1 MRAAALLGLLG
12 ALLCGV
18 PRPAASGVVESSPV
32 EKVRQAVSLID
43 RDYWRAKTNPAW
55 QQAKQALLAGRYGST
70 GQAYAALAEGLD
82 RADDPGLYLVSA
94 EEFRA
99 REDVLEARR
108 TGTGLPAFA
117 IDWDRASGG
126 VRVVTALG
134 DSPAARAGIRPQ
146 DIIVSID
153 GQATRAM
160 SHPQVAEALGAQ
172 GRVRLV
178 IERGGRLRRVTL
190 TPSKE
195 PVDAVQFS
203 RRKMGGKTI
212 GYIRVLLF
220 TPGAGDRVRYAVTAL
235 EGNGVDGYVLDLR
248 NNPGG
253 LLSSAE
259 QAASAFTTG
268 VLGTEVRGQK
278 GPGSPL
284 VTYGAP
290 LTGKPLFVLVNGG
303 TASAAELLASGLRD
317 LHRAVLVG
325 TPTFGSGQTQRYVP
339 LSDGYGVMVPT
350 AEIRTPDGQAL
361 QAAGIRPD
369 LEVSGDFVS
378 TRVAGTPR
386 DAQFRQAV
394 AVLAHS
400 SKPPSTP

>member
-1 MRAAALLGLLG
+1 MMKVALLLLVCAALS
-12 ALLCGV
+12 GV
-18 PRPAASGVVESSPV
+18 PRPAASALVESNPA
-32 EKVRQAVSLID
+32 EKVREAVSLID
-43 RDYWRAKTNPAW
+43 RDYWRANTNPAW

-70 GQAYAALAEGLD
+70 GQAYQALAEELD

-99 REDVLEARR
+99 REDVLDARR

-146 DIIVSID
+146 DVIVSID
-153 GQATRAM
+153 GQAIRTM
-160 SHPQVAEALGAQ
+160 SHPKVAEALGSEAKGKVQ
-172 GRVRLV
+172 LV
-178 IERGGRLRRVTL
+178 IERDGRLRRVTL

-203 RRKMGGKTI
+203 RRSLAGKMI
-212 GYIRVLLF
+212 GYIRVVLF
-220 TPGAGDRVRYAVTAL
+220 TPSAGDRVRYAVTSL
-235 EGNGVDGYVLDLR
+235 ERGGVDGYVLDLR

-253 LLSSAE
+253 LFSSAE
-259 QAASAFTTG
+259 EAASAFTTG
-268 VLGTEVRGQK
+268 VLGTEVRGNK
-278 GPGSPL
+278 GPASPL
-284 VTYGAP
+284 VTFGAP
-290 LTGKPLFVLVNGG
+290 LTGKPLFVLIDGG
-303 TASAAELLASGLRD
+303 TASAAELLAGGLRA

-325 TPTFGSGQTQRYVP
+325 APTFGSGQTQSYVP

-350 AEIRTPDGQAL
+350 AEIRSPDGKAL
-361 QAAGIRPD
+361 PPEGIRPD
-369 LEVSGDFVS
+369 LEVGGDFVS
-378 TRVAGTPR
+378 EREAGTRR

-400 SKPPSTP
+400 